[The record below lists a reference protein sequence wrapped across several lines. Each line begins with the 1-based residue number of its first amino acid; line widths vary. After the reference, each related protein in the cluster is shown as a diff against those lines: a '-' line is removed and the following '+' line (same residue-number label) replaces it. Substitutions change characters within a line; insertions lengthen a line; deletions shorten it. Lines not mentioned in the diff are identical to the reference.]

1 MIQSFDAF
9 AVSVNH
15 EPMAAEAALTD
26 GVSTAI
32 AELTKDVGLEVG
44 IWEHSVG
51 NSHASYGSEVFVI
64 LEGRG
69 RITDT
74 NGGVIELKP
83 GVVGV
88 LHEGDDTTWE
98 ITEKIR
104 KVWLVRGE

>member
-1 MIQSFDAF
+1 MIESFDAF
-9 AVSVNH
+9 AVEVDH
-15 EPMAAEAALTD
+15 EPFAADAEPSEGA
-26 GVSTAI
+26 SSAI
-32 AELTKDVGLEVG
+32 AELTSDVGLEVG

-51 NSHASYGSEVFVI
+51 NSHASYGPEMFVI

-69 RITDT
+69 RITDA

-104 KVWLVRGE
+104 KVWIVRGS